1 MGFRLATIAGRA
13 VLLSGNH
20 YYDLERVSNGRFS
33 PHTRHAL
40 AHTDDLHAIAD
51 GLAAS
56 LGQVSPDGTL
66 DGAAFDPPVLD
77 PNKVFAIGLNYRA
90 HAHEANLAIPS
101 LPMVFTKFQNCL
113 AGSTAVI
120 ELGSDTVDWEV
131 ELVVVIGKGGRH
143 IAADDAWNHVA
154 GLTIGQDLSDRV
166 VQFAL
171 TPPQFSFG
179 KSNDTYGPIGPAIV
193 SPDLLPDP
201 NNLAISCQVN
211 GHTWQNSRTND
222 FIFSIPEIIAYLSA
236 ACTLTPGDLIFTG
249 TPAGIGMPS
258 QTYLKDGD
266 EITSTIE
273 GLGSMVNRCRRM

>member
-13 VLLSGNH
+13 ALLAGNH
-20 YYDLERVSNGRFS
+20 YYDLEQVSNGRFS

-40 AHTDDLHAIAD
+40 AHTADLHT
-51 GLAAS
+51 LAAT
-56 LGQVSPDGTL
+56 LEQATPFGTL
-66 DGAAFDPPVLD
+66 DGITFDPPIPD
-77 PNKVFAIGLNYRA
+77 PTKIFAIGLNYRA
-90 HAHEANLAIPS
+90 HAYEANLAIPS
-101 LPMVFTKFQNCL
+101 QPMVFTKFQNCL

-120 ELGSDTVDWEV
+120 ELGSHTVDWEV
-131 ELVVVIGKGGRH
+131 ELVVVIGTGGRH
-143 IAADDAWNHVA
+143 IPPENGWNHVA
-154 GLTIGQDLSDRV
+154 GLTIGQDISDRT

-201 NNLAISCQVN
+201 NNLAISCHIN
-211 GHTWQNSRTND
+211 GRLWQNSRTND
-222 FIFSIPEIIAYLSA
+222 FIFTIPQLIAYLSA

-258 QTYLKDGD
+258 KTYLQDGD

-273 GLGSMVNRCRRM
+273 GLGSMVNRCRRL

>member
-13 VLLSGNH
+13 ALLSGNH

-33 PHTRHAL
+33 HHTRHAL
-40 AHTDDLHAIAD
+40 AHTNDLHT
-51 GLAAS
+51 LAAM
-56 LGQVSPDGTL
+56 LDQATPDGTL
-66 DGAAFDPPVLD
+66 DGITFDPPVPD
-77 PNKVFAIGLNYRA
+77 PTKVFAIGLNYRA

-143 IAADDAWNHVA
+143 IPAADAWSHVA
-154 GLTIGQDLSDRV
+154 GLTIGQDVSDRV

-179 KSNDTYGPIGPAIV
+179 KSNDTYGPSAPPS
-193 SPDLLPDP
+193 SPPT
-201 NNLAISCQVN
+201 SC
-211 GHTWQNSRTND
+211 
-222 FIFSIPEIIAYLSA
+222 P
-236 ACTLTPGDLIFTG
+236 TLT
-249 TPAGIGMPS
+249 
-258 QTYLKDGD
+258 
-266 EITSTIE
+266 TSP
-273 GLGSMVNRCRRM
+273 

>member
-13 VLLSGNH
+13 GLLSGND
-20 YYDLERVSNGRFS
+20 YYDLEQVSNGRFS
-33 PHTRHAL
+33 PDPLHAL
-40 AHTDDLHAIAD
+40 AHSDDLHAV
-51 GLAAS
+51 AA
-56 LGQVSPDGTL
+56 TL
-66 DGAAFDPPVLD
+66 DQIAPHGSLNDVVLDPPV
-77 PNKVFAIGLNYRA
+77 PNPPKVFGIGLNYRA
-90 HAHEANLAIPS
+90 HAHEANLIVPS
-101 LPMVFTKFQNCL
+101 QPMVFTKFQNCL

-143 IAADDAWNHVA
+143 ISTDNAWNHVA
-154 GLTIGQDLSDRV
+154 GLTIGQDISDRV

-201 NNLAISCQVN
+201 NNLAISCQIN
-211 GHTWQNSRTND
+211 GKTWQNSRTND
-222 FIFSIPEIIAYLSA
+222 FIFTIPELIAYLSA

-266 EITSTIE
+266 EIISTIE
-273 GLGSMVNRCRRM
+273 GLGSMVNHCQRL